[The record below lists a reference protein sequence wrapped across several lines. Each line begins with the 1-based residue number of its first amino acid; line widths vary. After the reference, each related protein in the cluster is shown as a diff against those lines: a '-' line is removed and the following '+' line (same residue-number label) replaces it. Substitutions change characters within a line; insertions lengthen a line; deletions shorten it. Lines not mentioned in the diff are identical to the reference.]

1 MSDKTEAPTPRR
13 LRRARQEGDVPS
25 SAALT
30 QAFALVAAVALVPAA
45 ANATAGRVAERLR
58 LALAGAATP
67 GVSWVP
73 GEVIA
78 LCAPLLAAGAIVA
91 VTAGLVQSG
100 GALSARRLAPS
111 LAHLDPARGLAQL
124 VSPPRL
130 FALLR
135 ALVTALLLAVLA
147 ARGLLAEAPSIAH
160 TLGEPTAGAA
170 LAGLLARRL
179 LWQGAL
185 LGLALAVADYA
196 VVRHAWWRRL
206 RMSPEEV
213 KRDHREAE
221 GDPEL
226 KAARRRA
233 HEALLTQSLVAAV
246 REASV
251 VVVNPTHLAT
261 ALRYE
266 AESDGAPLVVAH
278 GRGEL
283 ARQLVEAARAY
294 GVPVI
299 RDVPVARALAELELG
314 DEIPEALY
322 EAVAEILRA
331 AWDERPPETEDT
343 TPAPAAAAAISP
355 AAGAA
360 PYPRTRA

>member
-1 MSDKTEAPTPRR
+1 MSEKTEAPTGRR
-13 LRRARQEGDVPS
+13 LRRARQEGDVPV

-30 QAFALVAAVALVPAA
+30 QAIALLAVVSLVPAA
-45 ANATAGRVAERLR
+45 ASATAGRVAARIH
-58 LALAGAATP
+58 LALD
-67 GVSWVP
+67 GVAVPSASWVP
-73 GEVIA
+73 GEVVA
-78 LCAPLLAAGAIVA
+78 LTAPLLGAGAAVALAAGF
-91 VTAGLVQSG
+91 VQTG
-100 GALSARRLAPS
+100 GVLSARRLAPS
-111 LAHLDPARGLAQL
+111 LVHLDPARGLGQL
-124 VSPPRL
+124 VKLPRL

-135 ALVTALLLAVLA
+135 ALVTALIVAVLG
-147 ARGLLAEAPSIAH
+147 ARLLLVEAPSIVN
-160 TLGEPTAGAA
+160 TLGEPPAGAA

-179 LWQGAL
+179 LWLGAL
-185 LGLALAVADYA
+185 AGLALALADYA
-196 VVRHAWWRRL
+196 VVRHAWWGRL
-206 RMSPEEV
+206 RMSKDEV
-213 KRDHREAE
+213 KRDHRESE

-233 HEALLTQSLVAAV
+233 HEAVLAQTLVAAV

-266 AESDGAPLVVAH
+266 GESEGAPLIVAH

-331 AWDERPPETEDT
+331 AWAECPPESAEATAA
-343 TPAPAAAAAISP
+343 PAGEAALSPAAA
-355 AAGAA
+355 AA